1 MRKVKFILLSIK
13 NIYSLI
19 KINIL
24 KKDFLIN
31 ILWIFLLSLIFFYSF
46 SISFKFYFS
55 VLLGV
60 WFFLILQYSID
71 KNENWYIQFIFF
83 SIINSISFYLV
94 RYFQKKSFLILSIK
108 ILVLYYFILFCIIL
122 FKSVYYTSKTNL
134 ENDGDLFVERKY
146 DLEKLLNY
154 LNYFSII
161 GINGEWG
168 SGKSFLTDHLKNF
181 ILIKIDLLS
190 CNVDEIQTVILNEL
204 DKLLKNQGIFSPFSP
219 KLKKI
224 LQQGKLFENISQ
236 LFVKN
241 DISYSEAITGLRN
254 NLRSINKPVV
264 IVYEDL
270 DRIENT
276 TVIKQI
282 LDISEK
288 IAGNNIKILYQF
300 SETNLLKKGIERTY
314 LEKYIPFILNLTDI
328 PFKSTLSYVLKQEI
342 YKDSLLDEEDF
353 KFLYLP
359 VYLPHFNNFNN
370 LNRPLTSLKFELK
383 NVTIRKTQLFL
394 NELNQVINE
403 KEIYKKNKRVVILF
417 FLLKHFYYE
426 AYKKISSGE
435 SLLDTFT
442 FLYQDKNDTV
452 LNWVAYCHNKG
463 INILDLITTED
474 NKLSAFIIS
483 IFEYN
488 CDIETINNDFEDF
501 VNEARNNLKNKNLNE
516 QKDRIIW
523 NLIGNGK
530 SEYTDCEKFVN
541 SFYNEVIDTSKT
553 EWIKNFKNLWSNL
566 FDGKYKDMEKRDN
579 NTIFKMGIP
588 GMISLFQANYV
599 TGRTALQW
607 KKLIDFYFLYNEY
620 SKDFDTITPRLI
632 ECLCYCEL
640 SDRNFYL
647 YIINKFNNLKI
658 TKNLNSHK
666 SYKRFLLE
674 YLSMFSTL
682 GFCDT
687 YDIWDLRDKSKEYI
701 DVKTIEKNV
710 FLPLRKKLEDLH
722 KNISIK
728 IIQNDIEMLIKF
740 LDKNIEL
747 INTNNKFEKPDIHFN
762 SKATVRS
769 FNQKMVDKLN
779 QSKLNEKDFE
789 KEVIKKYRNQEIT
802 ANEVSDL
809 ERYKKDIL

>member
-1 MRKVKFILLSIK
+1 MRKVKFTLLSIK

-19 KINIL
+19 KINIF

-60 WFFLILQYSID
+60 WLFLILQYPID

-83 SIINSISFYLV
+83 SIINSISLYLV
-94 RYFQKKSFLILSIK
+94 RYFQKKFFLILSIK
-108 ILVLYYFILFCIIL
+108 ILIVYYFILFCIIL
-122 FKSVYYTSKTNL
+122 FKSVYYTSNINL
-134 ENDGDLFVERKY
+134 ENAEDLFVERKY
-146 DLEKLLNY
+146 DLERLLNY
-154 LNYFSII
+154 LNNFSII

-168 SGKSFLTDHLKNF
+168 SGKSFLIDHLKNF

-190 CNVDEIQTVILNEL
+190 CNIDEIQTVILNEL

-270 DRIENT
+270 DRVENT

-288 IAGNNIKILYQF
+288 ITGNNIKILYQF
-300 SETNLLKKGIERTY
+300 SETNLLDKGIERTY

-328 PFKSTLSYVLKQEI
+328 PFENTLSYVLKQEI
-342 YKDSLLDEEDF
+342 YKDSLLNEEDF

-370 LNRPLTSLKFELK
+370 LNRPLTSIKFELK

-435 SLLDTFT
+435 SLLDTFS
-442 FLYQDKNDTV
+442 FLYQDKNDTI
-452 LNWVAYCHNKG
+452 LNWVAYCHNEG
-463 INILDLITTED
+463 INILDLIATED

-483 IFEYN
+483 IFKYN
-488 CDIETINNDFEDF
+488 CDIETIGDNFEDF
-501 VNEARNNLKNKNLNE
+501 INESRNNIKNKNLNE
-516 QKDRIIW
+516 EKDRIIW
-523 NLIGNGK
+523 SLIANGK
-530 SEYTDCEKFVN
+530 SEYTDCEKFIN
-541 SFYNEVIDTSKT
+541 RFYSEVIDTPKT
-553 EWIKNFKNLWSNL
+553 EWIKNFNKLWDDLYNK
-566 FDGKYKDMEKRDN
+566 KYKNMEKRDN
-579 NTIFKMGIP
+579 YSIFRLGISS
-588 GMISLFQANYV
+588 MVSLFQANYV
-599 TGRTALQW
+599 IGRTSSQW
-607 KKLIDFYFLYNEY
+607 IELIDFYFLYNKNLDSIAPE
-620 SKDFDTITPRLI
+620 LI

-640 SDRNFYL
+640 SDRNSYL

-658 TKNLNSHK
+658 VKNLNLHK
-666 SYKRFLLE
+666 SYKRFLLV
-674 YLSMFSTL
+674 YLSPLSQL

-687 YDIWDLRDKSKEYI
+687 HDIWDLKDKSKECI
-701 DVKTIEKNV
+701 DIKTIERNV

-722 KNISIK
+722 KNIPMK
-728 IIQNDIEMLIKF
+728 IIQNDIEILIKF
-740 LDKNIEL
+740 LNKNMEL
-747 INTNNKFEKPDIHFN
+747 INTNNKFEKPDIHFD
-762 SKATVRS
+762 SKVTIRS
-769 FNQKMVDKLN
+769 FNQEMVDKLN
-779 QSKLNEKDFE
+779 SSALNDEEFK
-789 KEVIKKYRNQEIT
+789 KEVIKKYQNQEL
-802 ANEVSDL
+802 APYEVAEL
-809 ERYKKDIL
+809 ERFQKNKI

>member
-1 MRKVKFILLSIK
+1 MGKVKFTLLSIK

-19 KINIL
+19 KINIF

-55 VLLGV
+55 ILLGV
-60 WFFLILQYSID
+60 WIFLILQYPID

-94 RYFQKKSFLILSIK
+94 RYFQKKNFLILSIK
-108 ILVLYYFILFCIIL
+108 ILITYYLILFCIIL
-122 FKSVYYTSKTNL
+122 FKCVYYTSKTNL

-146 DLEKLLNY
+146 DLERLLNY

-241 DISYSEAITGLRN
+241 DISYSEAITGLHN
-254 NLRSINKPVV
+254 NLKSINKPIV

-270 DRIENT
+270 DRVENT

-282 LDISEK
+282 LGISEK
-288 IAGNNIKILYQF
+288 IAGDNIKILYQF
-300 SETNLLKKGIERTY
+300 SETNLLDKGIERTY

-370 LNRPLTSLKFELK
+370 LNRPLTSVKFELK

-403 KEIYKKNKRVVILF
+403 KGIYKKNKRVVILF

-452 LNWVAYCHNKG
+452 LNWIAYCHNEG

-488 CDIETINNDFEDF
+488 CDIETIGDDFEDF
-501 VNEARNNLKNKNLNE
+501 INESRNNIKNKNLNE
-516 QKDRIIW
+516 EKDRIIW
-523 NLIGNGK
+523 SLMANGK
-530 SEYTDCEKFVN
+530 SEYTDCEKFIN
-541 SFYNEVIDTSKT
+541 RFYTEVIDTPKT
-553 EWIKNFKNLWSNL
+553 EWIKNFNKLWGDLYNR
-566 FDGKYKDMEKRDN
+566 KYKDMEKRDN
-579 NTIFKMGIP
+579 YSIFRLGISS
-588 GMISLFQANYV
+588 MVSLFQANYV
-599 TGRTALQW
+599 IGRTGSQW
-607 KKLIDFYFLYNEY
+607 IDLIDFYFLYN
-620 SKDFDTITPRLI
+620 KNLDMITPELI
-632 ECLCYCEL
+632 ECLYYCEV
-640 SDRNFYL
+640 SDRNSYL

-687 YDIWDLRDKSKEYI
+687 YDIWDLREQSKEYI
-701 DVKTIEKNV
+701 NVKTIEKNV
-710 FLPLRKKLEDLH
+710 FLPLKKKLENLFS
-722 KNISIK
+722 NVQIK
-728 IIQNDIEMLIKF
+728 IVQKDIEIIIRF
-740 LDKNIEL
+740 LDKNIEI
-747 INTNNKFEKPDIHFN
+747 INTPDEFSKPALFSN
-762 SKATVRS
+762 ANWSMRS
-769 FNQKMVDKLN
+769 TNQEMVDKLN
-779 QSKLNEKDFE
+779 SSTLNDEEFE
-789 KEVIKKYRNQEIT
+789 KEVIKKYQNQELVPY
-802 ANEVSDL
+802 EVAEL
-809 ERYKKDIL
+809 ERFQKNKA

>member
-1 MRKVKFILLSIK
+1 LRKVKFTLLSIK
-13 NIYSLI
+13 NIYTLI
-19 KINIL
+19 KTNIF

-46 SISFKFYFS
+46 PISFKFYFS
-55 VLLGV
+55 ILLGV
-60 WFFLILQYSID
+60 WFFLVLQYPIY

-83 SIINSISFYLV
+83 SIINSISLYLV
-94 RYFQKKSFLILSIK
+94 RYLQKKIFLILSIK
-108 ILVLYYFILFCIIL
+108 ILIVYYFILFSIIF
-122 FKSVYYTSKTNL
+122 FKSVYYTSNINL
-134 ENDGDLFVERKY
+134 ENTEDLFVERKY
-146 DLEKLLNY
+146 DLERLLNY
-154 LNYFSII
+154 LNNFSII

-168 SGKSFLTDHLKNF
+168 SGKSFLIDHLKNF

-190 CNVDEIQTVILNEL
+190 CNIDEIQTVILNEI

-224 LQQGKLFENISQ
+224 IQQGKLFENISQ

-241 DISYSEAITGLRN
+241 DISYSDAITGLRN
-254 NLRSINKPVV
+254 NLRSINKTVV

-270 DRIENT
+270 DRVENST
-276 TVIKQI
+276 IIKQI
-282 LDISEK
+282 LGISEK

-300 SETNLLKKGIERTY
+300 SETSLLEKGIDRAY

-328 PFKSTLSYVLKQEI
+328 PFRSTLSYVLKEKFNENFLLKEI
-342 YKDSLLDEEDF
+342 DF
-353 KFLYLP
+353 SFLYSP
-359 VYLPHFNNFNN
+359 IYFPYFKNFDN
-370 LNRPLTSLKFELK
+370 LNRPSFNIGRELK
-383 NVTIRKTQLFL
+383 NISIRKTQLFL

-403 KEIYKKNKRVVILF
+403 KEIYKKNKRVVIIF
-417 FLLKHFYYE
+417 FLLKHFYYD
-426 AYKKISSGE
+426 AYKKLSSGE
-435 SLLDTFT
+435 SILDTFT
-442 FLYQDKNDTV
+442 FLYQDKNDTI
-452 LNWVAYCHNKG
+452 LNWFVYCQNEG
-463 INILDLITTED
+463 ISILDLMTTED

-501 VNEARNNLKNKNLNE
+501 INEARNNLKNKNLNE

-530 SEYTDCEKFVN
+530 SEYTDCEKFIDT
-541 SFYNEVIDTSKT
+541 FYNEVINTPKT
-553 EWIKNFKNLWSNL
+553 KWFQNFNNFTENL
-566 FDGKYKDMEKRDN
+566 FNRKYKGMEKRDN
-579 NTIFKMGIP
+579 NTIFRMGIP
-588 GMISLFQANYV
+588 IMVSLFQANYV
-599 TGRTALQW
+599 TGRTALEW
-607 KKLIDFYFLYNEY
+607 KNLIDFYFLYNDY
-620 SKDFDTITPRLI
+620 SKDLDTITPRLI

-640 SDRNFYL
+640 SDRSFYL
-647 YIINKFNNLKI
+647 YVINKFNNLKV

-687 YDIWDLRDKSKEYI
+687 HATSDLRDESKEYI
-701 DVKTIEKNV
+701 DINSIEKNV

-722 KNISIK
+722 KNIPME
-728 IIQNDIEMLIKF
+728 IIQNDIEILIKF

-747 INTNNKFEKPDIHFN
+747 INTNDNFEKPDIHFE
-762 SKATVRS
+762 SKVTVRS
-769 FNQKMVDKLN
+769 FNQEIVDKLN

-789 KEVIKKYRNQEIT
+789 KEVIEKYINQEIT
-802 ANEVSDL
+802 PSEVSNL
-809 ERYKKDIL
+809 KRYQNNKL

>member
-1 MRKVKFILLSIK
+1 M
-13 NIYSLI
+13 
-19 KINIL
+19 KIG
-24 KKDFLIN
+24 
-31 ILWIFLLSLIFFYSF
+31 
-46 SISFKFYFS
+46 ISNLF
-55 VLLGV
+55 
-60 WFFLILQYSID
+60 
-71 KNENWYIQFIFF
+71 FF

-94 RYFQKKSFLILSIK
+94 RYFQKKIFLILSIK
-108 ILVLYYFILFCIIL
+108 ILITYYLILFCIIL
-122 FKSVYYTSKTNL
+122 FKCVYYTSKTNL

-146 DLEKLLNY
+146 DLERLLNY

-168 SGKSFLTDHLKNF
+168 SGKSFLTNHLKNF

-241 DISYSEAITGLRN
+241 DISYSEAITGLHN

-270 DRIENT
+270 DRVENT

-288 IAGNNIKILYQF
+288 IAGDNVKILYQF
-300 SETNLLKKGIERTY
+300 SETNLLDKGIERTY

-370 LNRPLTSLKFELK
+370 LNRPLTSIKFELK

-403 KEIYKKNKRVVILF
+403 KGIYKKNKRVVILF

-442 FLYQDKNDTV
+442 FLYQGKNDTI
-452 LNWVAYCHNKG
+452 LNWVAYCHNEG

-474 NKLSAFIIS
+474 NKLSTFIIS
-483 IFEYN
+483 IFKYN
-488 CDIETINNDFEDF
+488 CDIETIGNDFEDF
-501 VNEARNNLKNKNLNE
+501 INESRNNIKNKNLNE
-516 QKDRIIW
+516 EKDRIIW
-523 NLIGNGK
+523 SLIANGK
-530 SEYTDCEKFVN
+530 SEYTDCEKFIN
-541 SFYNEVIDTSKT
+541 RFYSEVIDIPKT
-553 EWIKNFKNLWSNL
+553 EWIKNFNKLWGDLYNR
-566 FDGKYKDMEKRDN
+566 KYKDMEKRDN
-579 NTIFKMGIP
+579 YSIFRLGISS
-588 GMISLFQANYV
+588 MVSLFQANYV
-599 TGRTALQW
+599 IGRTGSQW
-607 KKLIDFYFLYNEY
+607 INLIDFYFLYN
-620 SKDFDTITPRLI
+620 KNLDMITPELI
-632 ECLCYCEL
+632 ECLYYCEL
-640 SDRNFYL
+640 SDRNSYL

-687 YDIWDLRDKSKEYI
+687 YDIWDLREQSKEYI

-722 KNISIK
+722 KNIPMK
-728 IIQNDIEMLIKF
+728 IIQNDIEILIKF

-747 INTNNKFEKPDIHFN
+747 VNTSDNFEKPDIHFD
-762 SKATVRS
+762 SKVTVRS
-769 FNQKMVDKLN
+769 CNQEIVDKLN
-779 QSKLNEKDFE
+779 SSTLNDEEFE
-789 KEVIKKYRNQEIT
+789 KEVVKKYQNQELVPY
-802 ANEVSDL
+802 EVAEL
-809 ERYKKDIL
+809 ERFQKNKT

>member
-1 MRKVKFILLSIK
+1 MRKVKFTLLSIK

-19 KINIL
+19 KINIF

-55 VLLGV
+55 ILLGV
-60 WFFLILQYSID
+60 WIFLTLQYPID

-94 RYFQKKSFLILSIK
+94 RYFQKKNFLILSIK
-108 ILVLYYFILFCIIL
+108 ILITYYLILFCIIL
-122 FKSVYYTSKTNL
+122 FKCVYYTSKTNL

-146 DLEKLLNY
+146 DLERLLNY

-241 DISYSEAITGLRN
+241 DISYSEAITGLHN
-254 NLRSINKPVV
+254 NLKSINKPIV

-270 DRIENT
+270 DRVENT

-282 LDISEK
+282 LGISEK
-288 IAGNNIKILYQF
+288 IAGDNIKILYQF
-300 SETNLLKKGIERTY
+300 SETNLLDKGIERTY
-314 LEKYIPFILNLTDI
+314 LEKYIPFIFNLTDI
-328 PFKSTLSYVLKQEI
+328 PFESTLSYVLKQEI
-342 YKDSLLDEEDF
+342 YKDSLFDEEDF

-359 VYLPHFNNFNN
+359 VHLPHFNNFNN
-370 LNRPLTSLKFELK
+370 LNRPLTSIKFELK
-383 NVTIRKTQLFL
+383 NATIRKTQLFL

-452 LNWVAYCHNKG
+452 LNWIAYCHNEG

-488 CDIETINNDFEDF
+488 CDIETIGDDFEDF
-501 VNEARNNLKNKNLNE
+501 INESRNNIKNKNLNE
-516 QKDRIIW
+516 EKDRIIW
-523 NLIGNGK
+523 SLIANGK
-530 SEYTDCEKFVN
+530 SEYTDCEKFIN
-541 SFYNEVIDTSKT
+541 RFYTEVIDTPKT
-553 EWIKNFKNLWSNL
+553 EWIKNFNKLWGDLYNR
-566 FDGKYKDMEKRDN
+566 KYKDMEKRDN
-579 NTIFKMGIP
+579 YSIFRLGISS
-588 GMISLFQANYV
+588 MVSLFQANYV
-599 TGRTALQW
+599 IGRTGSQW
-607 KKLIDFYFLYNEY
+607 IKLIDFYFLYN
-620 SKDFDTITPRLI
+620 KNLDMITPELI
-632 ECLCYCEL
+632 ECLYYCEL
-640 SDRNFYL
+640 SDRNSYL

-658 TKNLNSHK
+658 TKNLNLHK
-666 SYKRFLLE
+666 SYKKFLLE

-687 YDIWDLRDKSKEYI
+687 YDTWDLREQSKEYI

-710 FLPLRKKLEDLH
+710 FLPLKKKLENLFS
-722 KNISIK
+722 NVQIK
-728 IIQNDIEMLIKF
+728 IVQKDIEILIKF

-747 INTNNKFEKPDIHFN
+747 VNTPNEFNKPALFSN
-762 SKATVRS
+762 ANWSMRS
-769 FNQKMVDKLN
+769 TNQEMVDKLN

-789 KEVIKKYRNQEIT
+789 KEVIEKYMNQEIT
-802 ANEVSDL
+802 ASEVSDL

>member
-1 MRKVKFILLSIK
+1 MKGSEIEKLSKKKVF
-13 NIYSLI
+13 
-19 KINIL
+19 

-31 ILWIFLLSLIFFYSF
+31 MLWVFLLSLVFFYSF
-46 SISFKFYFS
+46 SISFEFYFLILLGIWFFS
-55 VLLGV
+55 VL
-60 WFFLILQYSID
+60 QYPLN
-71 KNENWYIQFIFF
+71 KNRYWYIQFFLL
-83 SIINSISFYLV
+83 SITNSISFYLV
-94 RYFQKKSFLILSIK
+94 KYIQEESFSELTINILIVCYCILYLFILSQK
-108 ILVLYYFILFCIIL
+108 
-122 FKSVYYTSKTNL
+122 
-134 ENDGDLFVERKY
+134 ENDKSKINLKTHEELFTERKY
-146 DLEKLLNY
+146 DLKRLIDY
-154 LNYFSII
+154 LNNFSIV

-168 SGKSFLTDHLKNF
+168 SGKSFLTDHLQDF
-181 ILIKIDLLS
+181 TLIKIDLLS
-190 CNVDEIQTVILNEL
+190 CNIDEIQSVIINEI
-204 DKLLKNQGIFSPFSP
+204 DKLLKNEGIFSPFSP

-224 LQQGKLFENISQ
+224 IQQGKLFENIS
-236 LFVKN
+236 LFFIKN

-254 NLRSINKPVV
+254 NLRSITKPVV

-270 DRIENT
+270 DRVENS

-282 LDISEK
+282 LGISEK

-300 SETNLLKKGIERTY
+300 SETSLLEKGIDRAY

-328 PFKSTLSYVLKQEI
+328 PFKSTLSYVLEEKSN
-342 YKDSLLDEEDF
+342 KDFLLKEEDF
-353 KFLYLP
+353 TFLYSP
-359 VYLPHFNNFNN
+359 IYLPHFKNFDT
-370 LNRPLTSLKFELK
+370 LNRPLTSMRFELT

-394 NELNQVINE
+394 TELNQVITE

-426 AYKKISSGE
+426 AYKKIYPGE
-435 SLLDTFT
+435 SILDSFT
-442 FLYQDKNDTV
+442 FLYQDKKDTI
-452 LNWVAYCHNKG
+452 LNWVIYCHNEK
-463 INILDLITTED
+463 INILDLMTIEN

-523 NLIGNGK
+523 SLIANGK

-541 SFYNEVIDTSKT
+541 SFYDEVINTPKT
-553 EWIKNFKNLWSNL
+553 EWIKNFENLWSNL
-566 FDGKYKDMEKRDN
+566 FDRKYKDMEKRDN
-579 NTIFKMGIP
+579 NTIFRMGIP

-599 TGRTALQW
+599 IGRTGSQW
-607 KKLIDFYFLYNEY
+607 INLIDFYFLYN
-620 SKDFDTITPRLI
+620 KNLDTITPELI

-640 SDRNFYL
+640 SDRNSYL

-687 YDIWDLRDKSKEYI
+687 HDIWDLRDKSKEYI
-701 DVKTIEKNV
+701 DTKTIEKFV
-710 FLPLRKKLEDLH
+710 FSPLKKKLKKLLSNV
-722 KNISIK
+722 KLK
-728 IIQNDIEMLIKF
+728 IVQKDIEIIIKF

-747 INTNNKFEKPDIHFN
+747 INTNDNFEKPDIHFE
-762 SKATVRS
+762 SKVTVRS
-769 FNQKMVDKLN
+769 FNQEIVDKLN

-789 KEVIKKYRNQEIT
+789 KEVIEKYINQEIT
-802 ANEVSDL
+802 PSEVSNL
-809 ERYKKDIL
+809 ERYQNNKL

>member
-1 MRKVKFILLSIK
+1 MRKVKFTLLSIK
-13 NIYSLI
+13 NIYTLI
-19 KINIL
+19 KTNIF

-55 VLLGV
+55 ILLGV
-60 WFFLILQYSID
+60 WLFLVLQYPIN

-83 SIINSISFYLV
+83 SIINSISLYLV
-94 RYFQKKSFLILSIK
+94 RYFQKKFFLILSIK
-108 ILVLYYFILFCIIL
+108 ILIVYYFILFCIIL
-122 FKSVYYTSKTNL
+122 FKCVYYTSKTNL

-146 DLEKLLNY
+146 DLERLLNY

-168 SGKSFLTDHLKNF
+168 SGKSFLTNHLKNF

-241 DISYSEAITGLRN
+241 DISYSEAITGLHN

-270 DRIENT
+270 DRVENT

-288 IAGNNIKILYQF
+288 IAGDNVKILYQF
-300 SETNLLKKGIERTY
+300 SETNLLDKGIERTY

-370 LNRPLTSLKFELK
+370 LNRPLTSIKFELK

-442 FLYQDKNDTV
+442 FLYQGKNDTI
-452 LNWVAYCHNKG
+452 LNWVAYCHNEG

-483 IFEYN
+483 IFKYN
-488 CDIETINNDFEDF
+488 CDIETIGNDFEDF
-501 VNEARNNLKNKNLNE
+501 INESRNNIKNKNLNE
-516 QKDRIIW
+516 EKDRIIW
-523 NLIGNGK
+523 SLIANGK
-530 SEYTDCEKFVN
+530 SEYTDCEKFIN
-541 SFYNEVIDTSKT
+541 RFYSEVIDIPKT
-553 EWIKNFKNLWSNL
+553 EWIKNFNKLWGDLYNR
-566 FDGKYKDMEKRDN
+566 KYKDMEKRDN
-579 NTIFKMGIP
+579 YSIFRLGISS
-588 GMISLFQANYV
+588 MVSLFQANYV
-599 TGRTALQW
+599 IGRTGSQW
-607 KKLIDFYFLYNEY
+607 INLIDFYFLYN
-620 SKDFDTITPRLI
+620 KNLDMITPELI
-632 ECLCYCEL
+632 ECLYYCEL
-640 SDRNFYL
+640 SDRNSYL

-687 YDIWDLRDKSKEYI
+687 YDIWDLREQSKEYI

-710 FLPLRKKLEDLH
+710 FLPLKKKLENLFS
-722 KNISIK
+722 NVQIK
-728 IIQNDIEMLIKF
+728 IVQKDIEIIIRF
-740 LDKNIEL
+740 LDKNIEI
-747 INTNNKFEKPDIHFN
+747 INTPDEFSKPALFSN
-762 SKATVRS
+762 ANWSMRS
-769 FNQKMVDKLN
+769 TNQKMVDKLN
-779 QSKLNEKDFE
+779 SSTLNDEEFE
-789 KEVIKKYRNQEIT
+789 KEVVKKYQNQEL
-802 ANEVSDL
+802 APYEVAEL
-809 ERYKKDIL
+809 ERFQKNKT

>member
-1 MRKVKFILLSIK
+1 MRKVKFTLLSIK

-19 KINIL
+19 KINIF

-55 VLLGV
+55 ILLGV
-60 WFFLILQYSID
+60 WIFLTLQYPID

-94 RYFQKKSFLILSIK
+94 RYFQKKNFLILSIK
-108 ILVLYYFILFCIIL
+108 ILITYYLILFCIIL
-122 FKSVYYTSKTNL
+122 FKCVYYTSKTNL

-146 DLEKLLNY
+146 DLERLLNY

-241 DISYSEAITGLRN
+241 DISYSEAITGLHN
-254 NLRSINKPVV
+254 NLKSINKPIV

-270 DRIENT
+270 DRVENT

-282 LDISEK
+282 LGISEK
-288 IAGNNIKILYQF
+288 IAGDNIKILYQF
-300 SETNLLKKGIERTY
+300 SETNLLDKGIERTY

-359 VYLPHFNNFNN
+359 VYLPHFDNFNN
-370 LNRPLTSLKFELK
+370 LNRPLTSIKFELK

-452 LNWVAYCHNKG
+452 LNWVAYCHNEG
-463 INILDLITTED
+463 INILDLMTTED

-553 EWIKNFKNLWSNL
+553 EWIKNFNKLWGDLYNR
-566 FDGKYKDMEKRDN
+566 KYKDMEKRDN
-579 NTIFKMGIP
+579 YSIFRLGISS
-588 GMISLFQANYV
+588 MVSLFQANYV
-599 TGRTALQW
+599 IGRTGSQW
-607 KKLIDFYFLYNEY
+607 IKLIDFYFLYN
-620 SKDFDTITPRLI
+620 KNLDMITPELI
-632 ECLCYCEL
+632 ECLYYCEL
-640 SDRNFYL
+640 SDRNSYL

-658 TKNLNSHK
+658 TKNLNLHK
-666 SYKRFLLE
+666 SYKKFLLE

-687 YDIWDLRDKSKEYI
+687 YDTWDLREQSKEYI

-710 FLPLRKKLEDLH
+710 FLPLKKKLENLH
-722 KNISIK
+722 KNIPMK
-728 IIQNDIEMLIKF
+728 IIQNDIEILIKF

-747 INTNNKFEKPDIHFN
+747 VNTSDKFEKPDIHFD
-762 SKATVRS
+762 SKVTVRS
-769 FNQKMVDKLN
+769 FNQEIVDKLN
-779 QSKLNEKDFE
+779 SSTLNDEKFE
-789 KEVIKKYRNQEIT
+789 KEVVKKYQNQELVPY
-802 ANEVSDL
+802 EVVEL
-809 ERYKKDIL
+809 ERFQKNKT

>member
-1 MRKVKFILLSIK
+1 MRKVKFTLLSIK
-13 NIYSLI
+13 NIYTLI
-19 KINIL
+19 KTNIF

-46 SISFKFYFS
+46 PISFKFYFS
-55 VLLGV
+55 ILLGV
-60 WFFLILQYSID
+60 WFFLVLQYPIY

-83 SIINSISFYLV
+83 SIINSISLYLV
-94 RYFQKKSFLILSIK
+94 RYLQKKIFLILSIK
-108 ILVLYYFILFCIIL
+108 ILIVYYFILFSIIF
-122 FKSVYYTSKTNL
+122 FKSVYYTSNINL
-134 ENDGDLFVERKY
+134 ENTEDLFVERKY
-146 DLEKLLNY
+146 DLERLLNY
-154 LNYFSII
+154 LNNFSII

-168 SGKSFLTDHLKNF
+168 SGKSFLIDHLKNF

-190 CNVDEIQTVILNEL
+190 CNIDEIQTVILNEI

-224 LQQGKLFENISQ
+224 IQQGKLFENISQ

-241 DISYSEAITGLRN
+241 DISYSDAITGLRN
-254 NLRSINKPVV
+254 NLRSINKTVV

-270 DRIENT
+270 DRVENST
-276 TVIKQI
+276 IIKQI
-282 LDISEK
+282 LGISEK

-300 SETNLLKKGIERTY
+300 SETSLLEKGIDRAY

-328 PFKSTLSYVLKQEI
+328 PFRSTLSYVLKEKFNENFLLKEI
-342 YKDSLLDEEDF
+342 DF
-353 KFLYLP
+353 SFLYSP
-359 VYLPHFNNFNN
+359 IYFPYFKNFDN
-370 LNRPLTSLKFELK
+370 LNRPSFNIGRELK
-383 NVTIRKTQLFL
+383 NISIRKTQLFL

-403 KEIYKKNKRVVILF
+403 KEIYKKNKRVVIIF
-417 FLLKHFYYE
+417 FLLKHFYYD
-426 AYKKISSGE
+426 AYKKLSSGE
-435 SLLDTFT
+435 SILDTFT
-442 FLYQDKNDTV
+442 FLYQDKNDTI
-452 LNWVAYCHNKG
+452 LNWFVYCQNEG
-463 INILDLITTED
+463 ISILDLMTTED

-501 VNEARNNLKNKNLNE
+501 INEARNNLKNKNLNE

-530 SEYTDCEKFVN
+530 SEYTDCEKFIDT
-541 SFYNEVIDTSKT
+541 FYNEVINTPKT
-553 EWIKNFKNLWSNL
+553 KWFQNFNNFTENL
-566 FDGKYKDMEKRDN
+566 FNRKYKGMEKRDN
-579 NTIFKMGIP
+579 NTIFRMGIP
-588 GMISLFQANYV
+588 IMVSLFQANYV
-599 TGRTALQW
+599 TGRTALEW
-607 KKLIDFYFLYNEY
+607 KNLIDFYFLYNDY
-620 SKDFDTITPRLI
+620 SKDLDTITPRLI

-640 SDRNFYL
+640 SDRSFYL
-647 YIINKFNNLKI
+647 YVINKFNNLKV

-687 YDIWDLRDKSKEYI
+687 HATSDLRDESKEYI
-701 DVKTIEKNV
+701 DINSIEKNV

-722 KNISIK
+722 KNIPME
-728 IIQNDIEMLIKF
+728 IIQNDIEILIKF

-747 INTNNKFEKPDIHFN
+747 INTNDNFEKPDIHFE
-762 SKATVRS
+762 SKVTVRS
-769 FNQKMVDKLN
+769 FNQEIVDKLN

-789 KEVIKKYRNQEIT
+789 KEVIEKYINQEIT
-802 ANEVSDL
+802 PSEVSNL
-809 ERYKKDIL
+809 KRYQNNKL

>member
-1 MRKVKFILLSIK
+1 MRKVKFTLLSIK

-19 KINIL
+19 KINIF

-55 VLLGV
+55 ILLGV
-60 WFFLILQYSID
+60 WIFLILQYPID

-94 RYFQKKSFLILSIK
+94 RYFQKKNFLILSIK
-108 ILVLYYFILFCIIL
+108 ILITYYLILFCIIL
-122 FKSVYYTSKTNL
+122 FKCVYYTSKTNL

-146 DLEKLLNY
+146 DLERLLNY

-241 DISYSEAITGLRN
+241 NISYSEAITGLHN

-270 DRIENT
+270 DRVENT

-288 IAGNNIKILYQF
+288 IAGDNVKILYQF
-300 SETNLLKKGIERTY
+300 SETNLLDKGIERTY

-370 LNRPLTSLKFELK
+370 LNRPLTSVKFELK

-442 FLYQDKNDTV
+442 FLYQDKNDTI
-452 LNWVAYCHNKG
+452 LNWIAYCHNEG

-488 CDIETINNDFEDF
+488 CDIETIGDDFEDF
-501 VNEARNNLKNKNLNE
+501 INESRNNIKNKNLNE
-516 QKDRIIW
+516 EKDRIIW
-523 NLIGNGK
+523 SLMANGK
-530 SEYTDCEKFVN
+530 SEYTDCEKFIN
-541 SFYNEVIDTSKT
+541 RFYTEVIDTPKT
-553 EWIKNFKNLWSNL
+553 EWIKNFNKLWGDLYNR
-566 FDGKYKDMEKRDN
+566 KYKDMEKRDN
-579 NTIFKMGIP
+579 YSIFRLGISS
-588 GMISLFQANYV
+588 MVSLFQANYV
-599 TGRTALQW
+599 IGRTGSQW
-607 KKLIDFYFLYNEY
+607 IDLIDFYFLYN
-620 SKDFDTITPRLI
+620 KNLDMITPELI
-632 ECLCYCEL
+632 ECLYYCEL
-640 SDRNFYL
+640 SDRNSYL

-687 YDIWDLRDKSKEYI
+687 YDIWDLREQSKEYI
-701 DVKTIEKNV
+701 NVKTIEKNV
-710 FLPLRKKLEDLH
+710 FLPLKKKLENLFS
-722 KNISIK
+722 NVQIK
-728 IIQNDIEMLIKF
+728 IVQKDIEIIIRF
-740 LDKNIEL
+740 LDKNIEI
-747 INTNNKFEKPDIHFN
+747 INTPDEFSKPALFSN
-762 SKATVRS
+762 ANWSMRS
-769 FNQKMVDKLN
+769 TNQEMVDKLN
-779 QSKLNEKDFE
+779 SSTLNDEEFE
-789 KEVIKKYRNQEIT
+789 KEVIKKYQNQELVPY
-802 ANEVSDL
+802 EVAEL
-809 ERYKKDIL
+809 ERFQKNKA

>member
-1 MRKVKFILLSIK
+1 MRKVKFTLLSIK
-13 NIYSLI
+13 NIYTLI
-19 KINIL
+19 KTNIF

-55 VLLGV
+55 ILLGV
-60 WFFLILQYSID
+60 WLFLVLQYPIN

-83 SIINSISFYLV
+83 SIINSISLYLV
-94 RYFQKKSFLILSIK
+94 RYFQKKFFLILSIK
-108 ILVLYYFILFCIIL
+108 ILIVYYFILFCIIL
-122 FKSVYYTSKTNL
+122 FKCVYYTSKTNL

-146 DLEKLLNY
+146 DLERLLNY

-168 SGKSFLTDHLKNF
+168 SGKSFLTNHLKNF

-241 DISYSEAITGLRN
+241 DISYSEAITGLHN

-270 DRIENT
+270 DRVENT

-288 IAGNNIKILYQF
+288 IAGDNVKILYQF
-300 SETNLLKKGIERTY
+300 SETNLLDKGIERTY
-314 LEKYIPFILNLTDI
+314 LEKYIPFIFNLTDI
-328 PFKSTLSYVLKQEI
+328 PFESTLSYVLKQEI
-342 YKDSLLDEEDF
+342 YKDSLFDEEDF

-359 VYLPHFNNFNN
+359 VHLPHFNNFNN
-370 LNRPLTSLKFELK
+370 LNRPLTSIKFELK

-442 FLYQDKNDTV
+442 FLYQDKNDTI
-452 LNWVAYCHNKG
+452 LNWIAYCHNER

-488 CDIETINNDFEDF
+488 CDIETIGDDFEDF
-501 VNEARNNLKNKNLNE
+501 INESRNNIKNKNLNE
-516 QKDRIIW
+516 EKDRIIW
-523 NLIGNGK
+523 SLMANGK
-530 SEYTDCEKFVN
+530 SEYTDCEKFIN
-541 SFYNEVIDTSKT
+541 RFYTEVIDTPKT
-553 EWIKNFKNLWSNL
+553 EWIKNFNKLWGDLYNR
-566 FDGKYKDMEKRDN
+566 KYKDMEKRDN
-579 NTIFKMGIP
+579 YSIFRLGISS
-588 GMISLFQANYV
+588 MVSLFQANYV
-599 TGRTALQW
+599 IGRTGSQW
-607 KKLIDFYFLYNEY
+607 INLIDFYFLYN
-620 SKDFDTITPRLI
+620 KNLDMITPELI
-632 ECLCYCEL
+632 ECLYYCEL
-640 SDRNFYL
+640 SDRNSYL

-687 YDIWDLRDKSKEYI
+687 YDIWDLREQSKEYI

-722 KNISIK
+722 KNIPMK
-728 IIQNDIEMLIKF
+728 IIQNDIEILIKF

-747 INTNNKFEKPDIHFN
+747 VNTSDNFEKPDIHFD
-762 SKATVRS
+762 SKVTVRS
-769 FNQKMVDKLN
+769 CNQEIVDKLN
-779 QSKLNEKDFE
+779 SSTLNDEEFE
-789 KEVIKKYRNQEIT
+789 KEVIKKYQNQELVPY
-802 ANEVSDL
+802 EVAEL
-809 ERYKKDIL
+809 ERFQKNKA

>member
-1 MRKVKFILLSIK
+1 MGKVKFTLLSIK

-19 KINIL
+19 KINIF

-55 VLLGV
+55 ILLGV
-60 WFFLILQYSID
+60 WIFLILQYPID

-94 RYFQKKSFLILSIK
+94 RYFQKKNFLILSIK
-108 ILVLYYFILFCIIL
+108 ILITYYLILFCIIL
-122 FKSVYYTSKTNL
+122 FKCVYYTSKTNL

-146 DLEKLLNY
+146 DLERLLNY

-270 DRIENT
+270 DRVENT

-300 SETNLLKKGIERTY
+300 SETNLFEKGIERTY

-342 YKDSLLDEEDF
+342 YQDFLLNEEDF
-353 KFLYLP
+353 NFLYLP
-359 VYLPHFNNFNN
+359 VYLPHFNNI
-370 LNRPLTSLKFELK
+370 NRPLTSMRFELK
-383 NVTIRKTQLFL
+383 NISIRKTQLFL

-403 KEIYKKNKRVVILF
+403 KEIYKKNKRVVIIF
-417 FLLKHFYYE
+417 FLLKHFYYD
-426 AYKKISSGE
+426 AYKKLSSGE
-435 SLLDTFT
+435 SILDTFT
-442 FLYQDKNDTV
+442 FLYQDKNDTI
-452 LNWVAYCHNKG
+452 LNWFVYCQNEG
-463 INILDLITTED
+463 ISILDLMTTED

-501 VNEARNNLKNKNLNE
+501 INEARNNLKNKNLNE
-516 QKDRIIW
+516 QKNRIIW

-530 SEYTDCEKFVN
+530 SEYTDCEKFIN
-541 SFYNEVIDTSKT
+541 TFYNEVINTPKT
-553 EWIKNFKNLWSNL
+553 EWFQNFNNFTENL
-566 FDGKYKDMEKRDN
+566 FNRKYKGMEKRDN
-579 NTIFKMGIP
+579 NTIFRMGIP
-588 GMISLFQANYV
+588 IMVSLFQANYV
-599 TGRTALQW
+599 TGRTALEW
-607 KKLIDFYFLYNEY
+607 KNLIDFYFLYNDY
-620 SKDFDTITPRLI
+620 SKDLDTITPRLI

-640 SDRNFYL
+640 SDRSFYL
-647 YIINKFNNLKI
+647 YVINKFNNLKV

-687 YDIWDLRDKSKEYI
+687 YDIWDLREQSKEYI
-701 DVKTIEKNV
+701 NVKTIEKNV
-710 FLPLRKKLEDLH
+710 FLPLKKKLENLFS
-722 KNISIK
+722 NVQIK
-728 IIQNDIEMLIKF
+728 IVQKDIEIIIRF
-740 LDKNIEL
+740 LDKNIEI
-747 INTNNKFEKPDIHFN
+747 INTPDEFSKPALFSN
-762 SKATVRS
+762 ANWSMRS
-769 FNQKMVDKLN
+769 TNQEMVDKLN
-779 QSKLNEKDFE
+779 SSTLNDEEFE
-789 KEVIKKYRNQEIT
+789 KEVIKKYQNQELVPY
-802 ANEVSDL
+802 EVAEL
-809 ERYKKDIL
+809 ERFQKNKA